1 MGAGGG
7 ISKSK
12 TDTEIANMLISLAVV
27 LQLDMADKTHNETTL
42 SRADAAEY
50 LRSLGATLAGES
62 GSWTVPVGNKRVEI
76 QPDDEIT
83 VETTVDERSR
93 MLGDDITSTTVELR
107 WKESGESAEGG
118 D

>member
-1 MGAGGG
+1 
-7 ISKSK
+7 
-12 TDTEIANMLISLAVV
+12 
-27 LQLDMADKTHNETTL
+27 MADKTHNESTL

-50 LRSLGATLAGES
+50 LRSLGATLGDEA
-62 GSWTVPVGNKRVEI
+62 GSWTVPVGNKRVETH
-76 QPDDEIT
+76 PGDELT

-93 MLGDDITSTTVELR
+93 MLGDDITSTTIELS